1 MSRIFS
7 RKYIVK
13 LPNPK
18 LLYEMG
24 LVSLSRVRP
33 DGLTGTVS
41 LSQADQWT
49 EAINYQLINQ
59 TNWLRRTDLS
69 QTSFFFGLN

>member
-7 RKYIVK
+7 RKYIIK
-13 LPNPK
+13 LPKPK

-24 LVSLSRVRP
+24 LISLSRVRQ
-33 DGLTGTVS
+33 DRLTGTVS

-59 TNWLRRTDLS
+59 TNWLKRTDLS
-69 QTSFFFGLN
+69 QTSSFFSLN